1 MKTPQA
7 VSNPRLQPAA
17 LAVVALFGACFAPR
31 AAAYE
36 AGDWIVRGG
45 ATVVTPDVSNS
56 ALRFNNDGLNTALG
70 SQKVDIDNNT
80 QLGLTVTYMY
90 NSYIGFELLAATPF
104 KHDIQGKGALSTA
117 LRGIPLPNNIAE
129 VTHLPPT
136 LSVVYYPLQ
145 GFDFQPYVGA
155 GVNYTFFFSED
166 SNIGGKVDL
175 DSSVGVALQVGAD
188 YRLSDRWHVNA
199 SVRWIDIETDAKFTG
214 TNLPGGN
221 LDTTVDIDP
230 IVYSVMLGYT
240 F

>member
-45 ATVVTPDVSNS
+45 VAVVAPDVSNS
-56 ALRFNNDGLNTALG
+56 ALRFSNDGLNNLLG
-70 SQKVDIDNNT
+70 SEKVDINDNVQPNF
-80 QLGLTVTYMY
+80 TVTYMY
-90 NSYIGFELLAATPF
+90 NSYLGFELLAATPF
-104 KHDIQGKGALSTA
+104 KHSIRGKGNLSTA
-117 LRGIPLPNNIAE
+117 LGNNGLPNNVAE

-145 GFDFQPYVGA
+145 GFNFQPYVGA

-175 DSSVGVALQVGAD
+175 DSSVGVALQGGLD
-188 YRLSDRWHVNA
+188 YRLSDRWHVNF

-214 TNLPGGN
+214 TALGN

>member
-1 MKTPQA
+1 MKTRKA
-7 VSNPRLQPAA
+7 RFQPAA
-17 LAVVALFGACFAPR
+17 LAVALFGACFAPR

-45 ATVVTPDVSNS
+45 VAVVAPDVSNS
-56 ALRFNNDGLNTALG
+56 ALRFSNDALG
-70 SQKVDIDNNT
+70 GLASEKVDINDNVQPNF
-80 QLGLTVTYMY
+80 TVTYMY
-90 NSYIGFELLAATPF
+90 NSYLGFELLAATPF
-104 KHDIQGKGALSTA
+104 KHDIQGKGALA
-117 LRGIPLPNNIAE
+117 GLGDIAE

-145 GFDFQPYVGA
+145 GFNFQPYVGA

-175 DSSVGVALQVGAD
+175 DSSVGVALQGGLD
-188 YRLSDRWHVNA
+188 YRLSDRWHVNF
-199 SVRWIDIETDAKFTG
+199 SVRWIDIETDAKFTNIG
-214 TNLPGGN
+214 LGGN

>member
-1 MKTPQA
+1 MKNPQA
-7 VSNPRLQPAA
+7 SFQPAA
-17 LAVVALFGACFAPR
+17 LAVALFGACFAPQ

-90 NSYIGFELLAATPF
+90 NSYIGVELLAATPF
-104 KHDIQGKGALSTA
+104 KHDIQGKGTLAA
-117 LRGIPLPNNIAE
+117 FGDFAE
-129 VTHLPPT
+129 VKHLPPT
-136 LSVVYYPLQ
+136 LSVVYYPFQ
-145 GFDFQPYVGA
+145 RFNFQPYVGV
-155 GVNYTFFFSED
+155 GVNYTFFFSEEANHPD
-166 SNIGGKVDL
+166 IDGKVDL
-175 DSSVGVALQVGAD
+175 DSSVGVALQGGLD
-188 YRLSDRWHVNA
+188 YRLSDRWHVNF
-199 SVRWIDIETDAKFTG
+199 SVRWIDIETDAKFNG
-214 TNLPGGN
+214 TALGRVE
-221 LDTTVDIDP
+221 TTVDIDP

>member
-1 MKTPQA
+1 MKTPK
-7 VSNPRLQPAA
+7 PRFQPAA
-17 LAVVALFGACFAPR
+17 LAVAVFGACFAPQ

-45 ATVVTPDVSNS
+45 FAVVTPDVSNS
-56 ALRFNNDGLNTALG
+56 TLRFDNPMLRAALG
-70 SQKVDIDNNT
+70 SEKVDINDNA
-80 QLGLTVTYMY
+80 QPSLTVTYMY
-90 NSYIGFELLAATPF
+90 NRYLGVELLAATPF
-104 KHDIQGKGALSTA
+104 KHSIRGKGALSAA
-117 LRGIPLPNNIAE
+117 LGDIPLPNNIAT

-145 GFDFQPYVGA
+145 DFSFQPYVGA

-166 SNIGGKVDL
+166 SNIGGKVDV
-175 DSSVGVALQVGAD
+175 DSSVGVALQGGFD

-199 SVRWIDIETDAKFTG
+199 SVRWIDIETDVTFTG
-214 TNLPGGN
+214 TALGGVK
-221 LDTTVDIDP
+221 TTVDIDP

>member
-1 MKTPQA
+1 MKNPQA
-7 VSNPRLQPAA
+7 SFQPAA
-17 LAVVALFGACFAPR
+17 LAVALFGACFAPQ

-45 ATVVTPDVSNS
+45 VAVVAPDVSNS
-56 ALRFNNDGLNTALG
+56 ALRFSNPALG
-70 SQKVDIDNNT
+70 GLASEKVDINDNVQPNF
-80 QLGLTVTYMY
+80 TVTYMY
-90 NSYIGFELLAATPF
+90 NSYLGFELLAATPF
-104 KHDIQGKGALSTA
+104 KHSIRGKGNLSTA
-117 LRGIPLPNNIAE
+117 LGNNGLPNNVAE

-145 GFDFQPYVGA
+145 GFNFQPYVGA

-175 DSSVGVALQVGAD
+175 DSSVGVALQGGLD
-188 YRLSDRWHVNA
+188 YRLSDRWHVNF
-199 SVRWIDIETDAKFTG
+199 SVRWIDIETDAKFTNIG
-214 TNLPGGN
+214 LGGN

-230 IVYSVMLGYT
+230 IVYSMMLGYT